1 MKWKQ
6 RASLVIVC
14 IFILWAYHYH
24 SKTGILEYIDYSK
37 RYSNEEYLNDINPW
51 DIWAEMPNDKA
62 ITSMSDLQINIILN
76 AMTKSKIINADVGIK
91 GTQLKAHLELD
102 GAIPQEVVFKPKR
115 YERSKILSK
124 TPYEGYDRHNGEI
137 AAFHLDRVLGFYK
150 APPVVGRI
158 INLRSEILPVAKKS
172 LFKTFW
178 RDQSG
183 NVCFYGKCMYCKKK
197 ESACGNGE
205 VMEASLTLWLPHK
218 IKLEKMRHPW
228 QRTYRD
234 NVKAR
239 WERDQSYC
247 ESVVKKPPYD
257 KGPRLLDL
265 MDAAIFD
272 FLIGNADRHH
282 YEFIRNEETSM
293 VVNLDNGKSFGN
305 PHHDELSILAPIT
318 QCCMLRRS
326 TYIRIS
332 SFAPDLENNLSLSHI
347 LDEKLKTDPIYPVLT
362 KDHLDAL
369 DRRLETIFTK
379 LKGCFDKKGRQNV
392 LL

>member
-6 RASLVIVC
+6 RASLILVC
-14 IFILWAYHYH
+14 IFFIWCFHHTKKGLM
-24 SKTGILEYIDYSK
+24 EYIDFSK
-37 RYSNEEYLNDINPW
+37 RSTEDFQNYNIDPW
-51 DIWAEMPNDKA
+51 DIWAEMPSVKA
-62 ITSMSDLQINIILN
+62 ITSMSDLQIDIILN
-76 AMTKSKIINADVGIK
+76 AMAKSKITKADVGFK

-102 GAIPQEVVFKPKR
+102 GATSQQAVFKPKR
-115 YERSKILSK
+115 YERSRILNQS
-124 TPYEGYDRHNGEI
+124 PYEGYDRHNGEI

-158 INLRSEILPVAKKS
+158 VNLRSEILPVAGKS

-178 RDQSG
+178 KDRTG
-183 NVCFYGKCMYCKKK
+183 NICFYGKCMYCKKK
-197 ESACGNGE
+197 ESACGKGE
-205 VMEASLTLWLPHK
+205 IMEASLTLWLPHNF
-218 IKLEKMRHPW
+218 KLKKMRHPW
-228 QRTYRD
+228 QRTYRK

-239 WERDQSYC
+239 WERDDSYC
-247 ESVVKKPPYD
+247 QSVIKKPPYD

-282 YEFIRNEETSM
+282 YEFIENDETSM
-293 VVNLDNGKSFGN
+293 VVNLDNGKSFGDPN
-305 PHHDELSILAPIT
+305 HDELSILAPIM

-332 SFAPDLENNLSLSHI
+332 SFASDLENNLSLSHI
-347 LDEKLKTDPIYPVLT
+347 LDVKLKTDPIYPILT
-362 KDHLDAL
+362 TSHLNAL
-369 DRRLETIFTK
+369 DRRLEVIFDK
-379 LKGCFDKKGRQNV
+379 LKKCFDMKGRQNV

>member
-6 RASLVIVC
+6 RASLVIIC
-14 IFILWAYHYH
+14 IFMLWAYHYH
-24 SKTGILEYIDYSK
+24 AKTGVLEYV
-37 RYSNEEYLNDINPW
+37 EYFRRSTDQNLIIVNPW
-51 DIWAEMPNDKA
+51 DIWAEMSSYKS
-62 ITSMSDLQINIILN
+62 ITSMSDLQIEIILN
-76 AMTKSKIINADVGIK
+76 AMAKTKITKADVGFK
-91 GTQLKAHLELD
+91 GTQLKAHLQLD
-102 GAIPQEVVFKPKR
+102 GPSPQEVVFKPKR
-115 YERSKILSK
+115 YERRKILSK
-124 TPYEGYDRHNGEI
+124 SPYEGYDRHNGEV
-137 AAFHLDRVLGFYK
+137 AAFHLDRVLGFYR
-150 APPVVGRI
+150 APPVVGRVV
-158 INLRSEILPVAKKS
+158 NLRSEIMPVAGQS
-172 LFKTFW
+172 LLKTFW

-183 NVCFYGKCMYCKKK
+183 NICFYGKCMYCKKK

-205 VMEASLTLWLPHK
+205 IMEASLTLWLPRK
-218 IKLEKMRHPW
+218 FKLRKMRHPW
-228 QRTYRD
+228 QRTYRA

-247 ESVVKKPPYD
+247 ESVVKKPPYND
-257 KGPRLLDL
+257 GPRLLDL

-282 YEFIRNEETSM
+282 YEFIQDKETSM

-305 PHHDELSILAPIT
+305 PYLDELSILAPIT

-332 SFAPDLENNLSLSHI
+332 SYASDLDNNLSLSHI

-362 KDHLDAL
+362 KEHFKAL
-369 DRRLETIFTK
+369 DRRLEIIFEK
-379 LKGCFDKKGRQNV
+379 MKECFDKKGRKNV